1 MSANTLPPPS
11 PARAGTVTEEADLL
25 PVAVLG
31 AGAVGC
37 YYAGCLARAGLPVT
51 LIARGD
57 AVATL
62 RTRGLVIESGGHTD
76 TVHLEVADT
85 PAAVANAALVLV
97 CVKSSDTPQAARAL
111 APHLRAD
118 ALVVSL
124 QNGVT
129 NGDQL
134 LAGLSQQVVPAAVY
148 VATVLAGPGHV
159 QHHGG
164 GALAIGS
171 PRSRPV
177 SSERIDAIVRLFSPA
192 GIPVTPNEDIRAVL
206 WGKLVVNCVYNALS
220 AITQDDYGTLIAS
233 DPIRQ
238 VMRQVIDEAIA
249 IARVQGIDL
258 GADVHERVMGVAGMM
273 PRQRSSTAQDVARR
287 RATEIDHLN
296 GYLVREGERLGIAT
310 PVNRTLHA
318 LVRKIEDSYLNPAG

>member
-1 MSANTLPPPS
+1 
-11 PARAGTVTEEADLL
+11 
-25 PVAVLG
+25 
-31 AGAVGC
+31 
-37 YYAGCLARAGLPVT
+37 
-51 LIARGD
+51 
-57 AVATL
+57 
-62 RTRGLVIESGGHTD
+62 
-76 TVHLEVADT
+76 
-85 PAAVANAALVLV
+85 V
-97 CVKSSDTPQAARAL
+97 CVKSSDTPQAAREL
-111 APHLRAD
+111 APHLRRD

-129 NGDQL
+129 NGDEL

-171 PRSRPV
+171 PQSRPV
-177 SSERIDAIVRLFSPA
+177 SHERIDAIVRLFSPA
-192 GIPVTPNEDIRAVL
+192 GIPVTPHEDIRAVL

-220 AITQDDYGTLIAS
+220 AITQNDYGTLIAS
-233 DPIRQ
+233 DPVRI

-249 IARVQGIDL
+249 IARAQGIDL
-258 GADVHERVMGVAGMM
+258 GADVHERVLGVAGMM

-318 LVRKIEDSYLNPAG
+318 LVRTMEDGYLNPVR